1 MRMFRARRGFKNF
14 LPLLLSTLMFG
25 CGGGGS
31 DGQSVEPTFT
41 SLWDH
46 LFSGCGVNCH
56 GPDSSDGT
64 QYGPDLTSMNSFLSN
79 TIKQNVNND
88 FLAWANVKSGNCNDV
103 NFITPGNA
111 DRSTVAASLIL
122 SISDRLAA
130 SDNCVTSFNLHEVN
144 RVTITDKAVAN
155 ALVNWINNGAQN
167 N

>member
-1 MRMFRARRGFKNF
+1 MFRARRGFKNC

-25 CGGGGS
+25 CGGEGS
-31 DGQSVEPTFT
+31 DSQSPVEPTYT

-64 QYGPDLTSMNSFLSN
+64 QFGPDLTSKNSFLDN
-79 TIKQNVNND
+79 TKDMNVNID
-88 FLAWANVKSGNCNDV
+88 FLAWASVKTGDCNDV

-111 DRSTVAASLIL
+111 DQSTVAASLIQ

-144 RVTITDKAVAN
+144 RVTITDQAVEN
-155 ALVNWINNGAQN
+155 ALVTWINNGAQN

>member
-1 MRMFRARRGFKNF
+1 MFRARRWFKNC
-14 LPLLLSTLMFG
+14 LQLLLSTFMFG

-64 QYGPDLTSMNSFLSN
+64 QFGPDLTSMNTFLDH
-79 TIKQNVNND
+79 TVKLNVNNNFPD
-88 FLAWANVKSGNCNDV
+88 WASVKTGDCNDV
-103 NFITPGNA
+103 NFITPSNA
-111 DRSTVAASLIL
+111 DQSTVAASLIL
-122 SISDRLAA
+122 SISDKLAA
-130 SDNCVTSFNLHEVN
+130 SDSCVTSFNLHEVN
-144 RVTITDKAVAN
+144 RVTITDKAVEN